1 MGGHWVPNESPSI
14 MQLFHAIID
23 APLYHLALEGLL
35 LIWVFWLIFRRSYNP
50 KEKAPLTEK
59 EKDDLIEEWQPEPL
73 VPRNSP
79 SFDPDHPALNPRII
93 QSKIG
98 KYMVVKGRKCLN
110 VSTHDYL
117 CMNEE
122 PSVEDASVKSLEQ
135 FGVGACGPRA
145 FYGTAGRDVKSF
157 ACFVLGVRFKL
168 NPKKAKVTRRFL
180 VVEGIYMNTGD
191 LCPLPKIV
199 ELRRQF
205 KVRLFVDESISF
217 GTLGKTGRGIFE
229 HYGIPN
235 SEADLITGTLEYVL
249 SSVGGFCVGTSFIVD
264 NQRISGHGK
273 SSSGY
278 CFSAAL
284 PPLLAAGALA
294 ALEYIE
300 SSRGIAA
307 IERLRRN
314 CLQAQ
319 VEWGDVPGMELVGDA
334 VSPVKHLQFK
344 DRSENRKDDSRALQ
358 EMVAKVR
365 GPLLAFFPWMLF
377 SIGGEKKKRERE
389 CNHLP
394 CFFVPSIRG
403 EQAEE
408 MGVALTSA
416 CYVEDEDVCMP
427 PPSIRL
433 VVSSALDDGDIRR
446 VADVLRRSAP
456 RRGR

>member
-1 MGGHWVPNESPSI
+1 
-14 MQLFHAIID
+14 
-23 APLYHLALEGLL
+23 
-35 LIWVFWLIFRRSYNP
+35 
-50 KEKAPLTEK
+50 
-59 EKDDLIEEWQPEPL
+59 
-73 VPRNSP
+73 
-79 SFDPDHPALNPRII
+79 
-93 QSKIG
+93 
-98 KYMVVKGRKCLN
+98 
-110 VSTHDYL
+110 
-117 CMNEE
+117 
-122 PSVEDASVKSLEQ
+122 
-135 FGVGACGPRA
+135 
-145 FYGTAGRDVKSF
+145 
-157 ACFVLGVRFKL
+157 
-168 NPKKAKVTRRFL
+168 
-180 VVEGIYMNTGD
+180 MNTGD
-191 LCPLPKIV
+191 LCRLPRIV

-205 KVRLFVDESISF
+205 KVRLLVDESISF

-235 SEADLITGTLEYVL
+235 SEADLITGTLEYAL

-314 CLQAQ
+314 CLQAH

-344 DRSENRKDDSRALQ
+344 DRSENLKDDSRALQ
-358 EMVAKVR
+358 KMVDR
-365 GPLLAFFPWMLF
+365 
-377 SIGGEKKKRERE
+377 
-389 CNHLP
+389 
-394 CFFVPSIRG
+394 
-403 EQAEE
+403 AEE

-433 VVSSALDDGDIRR
+433 VVSSALDDADIRR